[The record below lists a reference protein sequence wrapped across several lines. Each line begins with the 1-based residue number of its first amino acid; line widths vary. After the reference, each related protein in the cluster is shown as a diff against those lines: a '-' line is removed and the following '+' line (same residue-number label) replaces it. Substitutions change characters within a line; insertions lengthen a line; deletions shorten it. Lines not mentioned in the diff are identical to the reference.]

1 MVFYCLFYQLKTH
14 SELYAAYVPMAY
26 DEYLKKISTYIS
38 SSLCHLRYTFFQFSF
53 LMSKQNHYRDG
64 EWGDHVTLQAAA
76 DVVLKIFYIALTQK
90 SLTVSLILAF
100 DIAPFFMIFVVCSQ
114 DICFNI
120 V

>member
-1 MVFYCLFYQLKTH
+1 
-14 SELYAAYVPMAY
+14 
-26 DEYLKKISTYIS
+26 
-38 SSLCHLRYTFFQFSF
+38 
-53 LMSKQNHYRDG
+53 MSKQNHYRDG